1 MGENVERD
9 GLLKTPS
16 RSAKALLHFT
26 SGYNLEVKDAVGDA
40 LFDIESP
47 DEVQTDGSSSSSSSS
62 SSCKPQGEDTDDTS
76 GMVLVRNI
84 EVR

>member
-1 MGENVERD
+1 MGENVDRD

-47 DEVQTDGSSSSSSSS
+47 DEVQTDGASSSSSSSE
-62 SSCKPQGEDTDDTS
+62 PQGGDMDDTS

-84 EVR
+84 EVRY